1 MLGIRQGKSTQNG
14 GKRPA
19 LWAFRQCANNRV
31 PQQIRNCIWR
41 GIFAGQGGGRRW
53 AGARQGR
60 QRRYGGI
67 RPGGKCNFPAWRNTG
82 RRRGQAVKNRG
93 YSGKAE
99 NTAIMRQVKSR
110 RTCGGPAVG
119 WPPEDFL
126 GPRSPV
132 LNKNF
137 ILFNYGPTK
146 IPPPCRR
153 VWQNPAW
160 RHTPPGGTI
169 CQKSLASFAPLRGE
183 TLKLFSGSRYTGKSL
198 CRPAKAGLARFLR
211 TGPLAPPAAAL
222 PQKRQSRF
230 CSTNPRLKA
239 QPSGGG
245 YPVNAIPAG
254 CRRGPPIRK
263 RGLSPQW
270 FVRKDC
276 SSPIR
281 RTLSRYW

>member
-1 MLGIRQGKSTQNG
+1 MGGDFSANQGDLTQPYSVYGRENQRRAAENDPPFGRFGLFPTRPLNTIRQAFSLLLTILYKVYGGKCGGGPRRKDENFPGKRRNPAGGAGMLGIRQGKSTQNG

-53 AGARQGR
+53 AGACQGR
-60 QRRYGGI
+60 QRRYGEI

-82 RRRGQAVKNRG
+82 RRRGQAVKNRR
-93 YSGKAE
+93 YSNQAAK
-99 NTAIMRQVKSR
+99 RKSR
-110 RTCGGPAVG
+110 RNRSGPAVG
-119 WPPEDFL
+119 WPPETFL
-126 GPRSPV
+126 GSPV

-183 TLKLFSGSRYTGKSL
+183 TL
-198 CRPAKAGLARFLR
+198 
-211 TGPLAPPAAAL
+211 
-222 PQKRQSRF
+222 
-230 CSTNPRLKA
+230 
-239 QPSGGG
+239 
-245 YPVNAIPAG
+245 
-254 CRRGPPIRK
+254 RK
-263 RGLSPQW
+263 R
-270 FVRKDC
+270 
-276 SSPIR
+276 
-281 RTLSRYW
+281 